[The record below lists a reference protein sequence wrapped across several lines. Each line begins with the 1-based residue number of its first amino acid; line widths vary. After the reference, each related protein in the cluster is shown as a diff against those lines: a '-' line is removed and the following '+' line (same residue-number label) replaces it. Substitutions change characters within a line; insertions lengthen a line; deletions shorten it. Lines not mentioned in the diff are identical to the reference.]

1 MIVLRIVVS
10 QMKNIIWDFMARQKL
25 EEESGVS
32 FEMLNMVKRD
42 MAWACIE
49 KLFHIDGFYT
59 AVFKVYKEGYFPCSW
74 TGAYPLGKFVVM

>member
-1 MIVLRIVVS
+1 
-10 QMKNIIWDFMARQKL
+10 MKNIIWDFMARQKL

-42 MAWACIE
+42 
-49 KLFHIDGFYT
+49 IDGFYT

>member
-59 AVFKVYKEGYFPCSW
+59 AIFKVYKEGYFPCSW
-74 TGAYPLGKFVVM
+74 TGAYPSGKFVVM

>member
-1 MIVLRIVVS
+1 
-10 QMKNIIWDFMARQKL
+10 
-25 EEESGVS
+25 
-32 FEMLNMVKRD
+32 MLNMVKRD

-59 AVFKVYKEGYFPCSW
+59 AVFEVYKEGYFPCSW